1 MKFQFSRVRLRHAA
15 VAAAWHFLGSFVVAA
30 LAAVLVFKFWY
41 PFPYSEL
48 SGGRELF
55 FLIILVDVVVGPL
68 LTFVVFDTD
77 KKRAELLRDLCFIVF
92 LQISA
97 LSYGLW
103 TVWQARPLL
112 LVAEIDRFKVIS
124 KASLDPIVFS
134 KIPND
139 LLPGLFSGPVTV
151 GIRDPVSEDER
162 KIVLFE
168 SALGGRDYAE
178 RPEFFLPYDT
188 QTALKSLKRAK
199 PLTAFLERHPDQIT
213 AAQKLTANNK
223 ADIAQWMYVPVIAR
237 QDWIALLNAQGQI
250 QGFLKG
256 DGF

>member
-1 MKFQFSRVRLRHAA
+1 MNFQFSGIRFHHAA
-15 VAAAWHFLGSFVVAA
+15 AAAAWHFLGSLIVATF
-30 LAAVLVFKFWY
+30 AAFLVFKFWY

-55 FLIILVDVVVGPL
+55 FLIILVDIIVGPL
-68 LTFVVFDTD
+68 LTFVVFDID
-77 KKRAELLRDLCFIVF
+77 KKKSELSYDLFFIVL
-92 LQISA
+92 LQIGA

-112 LVAEIDRFKVIS
+112 LVSEIDRFKVIS
-124 KASLDPIVFS
+124 KASLDPVVFLN
-134 KIPND
+134 ITND
-139 LLPGLFSGPVTV
+139 MLPGFFSGPVTV

-162 KIVLFE
+162 KTVLFE

-199 PLTAFLERHPDQIT
+199 PLTVFLDQHPDQIT
-213 AAQKLTANNK
+213 AAQKLAANNN

-237 QDWIALLNAQGQI
+237 QDWVALLNAQGQI